1 MRASGIA
8 AAAVL
13 VVLAGPAAGPVAAQ
27 GDPLSAIDW
36 LSRSLATPAVL
47 APERPVPGGA
57 PEGGLV
63 TEPVSVAPLDRPR
76 PDAAGLL
83 APAITGLPRE
93 LWGPSPQA
101 IVVELIGAE
110 RLAPV
115 PALQELLVTLLLAEA
130 VPPAAAATST
140 AADDDRD
147 APGER
152 LLLARVDKLMNLGA
166 LEPAAALLEA
176 SGAPSAEAFRR
187 RFDIALLLGQEDAAC
202 DELRRRPDI
211 APSFKAR
218 IFCLARSGDW
228 AAAALS
234 LETGVVLGH
243 IGAADADLM
252 ARFLDP
258 DLVELEPGLPPPF
271 PMTPLTWRILEAV
284 GEPVSTATLPL
295 AFAQAELRDN
305 VGWRARL
312 EAGERLARSGALA
325 ANALLGLYTEG
336 RPAASGGVWGRVAAM
351 QRFDRALALGP
362 ADAVAAALA
371 EVWPRMVAAGLEV
384 PFAELYG
391 LRLQGAGLAGDAAAT
406 AFEIGLLSRDYEAVA
421 LAAAPVG
428 ARVAFL
434 AALARG
440 TLGAPGAPPPPP
452 GSLAAAVTAGMTAP
466 ALPESLAPLVTEGRL
481 GEALLRAMA
490 QIAAGMTGEV
500 RAVGEGL
507 ALLVHVGRADTARRA
522 ALQLLLLERRG

>member
-1 MRASGIA
+1 M
-8 AAAVL
+8 
-13 VVLAGPAAGPVAAQ
+13 
-27 GDPLSAIDW
+27 
-36 LSRSLATPAVL
+36 
-47 APERPVPGGA
+47 
-57 PEGGLV
+57 
-63 TEPVSVAPLDRPR
+63 TEPVSVAPLDGPQ

-83 APAITGLPRE
+83 SPAITGLPRD
-93 LWGPSPQA
+93 LWGTTPHET
-101 IVVELIGAE
+101 VVELIGAE
-110 RLAPV
+110 RLEAV
-115 PALQELLVTLLLAEA
+115 PALQELLMTLLLAEA
-130 VPPAAAATST
+130 VPPAAAA
-140 AADDDRD
+140 ADGA

-152 LLLARVDKLMNLGA
+152 LLLARVDKLMSLGA

-202 DELRRRPDI
+202 DELGRRPDI

-234 LETGVVLGH
+234 LETGIVLGH
-243 IGAADADLM
+243 IGGADAELM

-258 DLVELEPGLPPPF
+258 DLVELDPGLPPPF

-305 VGWRARL
+305 VGWRSRL
-312 EAGERLARSGALA
+312 EAGERLARTGALS

-336 RPAASGGVWGRVAAM
+336 RPAASGGVWDRVAAV

-362 ADAVAAALA
+362 ADELAAALA

-391 LRLQGAGLAGDAAAT
+391 LRLQGAGLHGDVAAT
-406 AFEIGLLSRDYEAVA
+406 AFEIGLLSPDYEAVA
-421 LAAAPVG
+421 LAASPEAG
-428 ARVAFL
+428 RDAFL

-440 TLGAPGAPPPPP
+440 TLGAPGAPPPPQ
-452 GSLAAAVTAGMTAP
+452 GSLPAAVAAGMTAP
-466 ALPESLAPLVTEGRL
+466 ALPEGLAPLVAEGRL

-522 ALQLLLLERRG
+522 ALQLLLLDRRG